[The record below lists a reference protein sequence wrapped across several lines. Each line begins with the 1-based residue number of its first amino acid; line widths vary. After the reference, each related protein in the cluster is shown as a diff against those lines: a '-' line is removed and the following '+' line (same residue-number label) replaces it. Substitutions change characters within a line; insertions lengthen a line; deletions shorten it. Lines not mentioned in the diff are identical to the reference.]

1 MQFVHNLGFATLQ
14 FLNIFYEA
22 LYFTYQCLFKLF
34 TKHSYNSA
42 TKDILLKQIYFTS
55 IQVLPLIT
63 FIGVVFGVL
72 IVALIVRLGLEYGL
86 KDHIGSLII
95 HIILNEFAPLTT
107 VFLIALRSGAA
118 ITSEIAVMKVS
129 HELDTLKN
137 FQINLIEYLFLPRI
151 IAGIIS
157 VIMLCT
163 ILAIVMLLSGY
174 LYLLL
179 FYEVGL
185 DLYVRTLIH
194 AININDF
201 YLLFFKSL
209 LFGLFV
215 TLIPIYSGLKTSM
228 NYTGIPVAVLNGM
241 VRVIVAI
248 TTIEVISLLIVYL

>member
-1 MQFVHNLGFATLQ
+1 MQFVENLGSLTLR

-34 TKHSYNSA
+34 LRKSYNSA
-42 TKDILLKQIYFTS
+42 TKDILLKQIYFTA
-55 IQVLPLIT
+55 IEILPLISL
-63 FIGVVFGVL
+63 IGTVFGVL

-86 KDHIGSLII
+86 KDHIGTLIV
-95 HIILNEFAPLTT
+95 HIILNEFAPLAT

-118 ITSEIAVMKVS
+118 ITTEIAVMKVS
-129 HELDTLKN
+129 HELNTLKSLD
-137 FQINLIEYLFLPRI
+137 INLIEYLFLPRI
-151 IAGIIS
+151 LAGIIS
-157 VIMLCT
+157 VLLLCTTLAIIMLF
-163 ILAIVMLLSGY
+163 SGY

-194 AININDF
+194 IININDF

-215 TLIPIYSGLKTSM
+215 TLIPIYSGLKTTMS
-228 NYTGIPVAVLNGM
+228 YTGIPIAVLNGM
-241 VRVIVAI
+241 VRLIIAI
-248 TTIEVISLLIVYL
+248 TTIEVVSLLIIYL